1 MIWSHVGKTG
11 LITIILIIVSIPISI
26 GLTSLNHN
34 EKLPLQLISAF
45 PQHSHE
51 NSLPVVTVSVN
62 PNIELLSVVLSFTTW
77 FTTMGLSEE
86 VNYAYRDDIGDWF
99 GNKSDHSVIKKAQ
112 SLLNDYGFSY
122 DAPPSFILHFGP
134 PPNLVQ
140 KYNYSEY
147 TLMTGG
153 GKQELDSFAEELR
166 NFAVET
172 NFIEF
177 FTQHQSFYEIFLTP
191 FSEGQNWSDV
201 AATLE
206 TFFGIEK
213 ASYSIILAPYMF
225 SRGGIGAIIEDGN
238 DTHLFSIVL
247 TGTIQDNLPQYGDP
261 IYNRYLALHEFAHGF
276 VNPIVE
282 DHSDEFDQYLKLYW
296 PAYSNMTK
304 MKYTSWQIMLYEI
317 LIRAFAAWVY
327 AGEFGEDKASNILD
341 NEEQRGFYFI
351 RQIYDAYSE
360 YMANR
365 DKFPTF
371 EDFIPEILEVLD
383 RVSQGTDTT
392 SVTVDRDTP
401 SLLFFEGFL
410 SLGIVIIVIR
420 KKY

>member
-1 MIWSHVGKTG
+1 MNWNLVGKTG
-11 LITIILIIVSIPISI
+11 LITIILLIVSFLPISVGI
-26 GLTSLNHN
+26 VLFNQH
-34 EKLPLQLISAF
+34 EKLPLHSISAF

-62 PNIELLSVVLSFTTW
+62 PNVELLSVVLSFTTW

-86 VNYAYRDDIGDWF
+86 VNYTYRDDISDWL
-99 GNKSDHSVIKKAQ
+99 GNNSDHSVIKKAQ
-112 SLLNDYGFSY
+112 SLLNNYGFSY
-122 DAPPSFILHFGP
+122 NAPPSFILHFGS

-153 GKQELDSFAEELR
+153 GKEELDSFAEELR
-166 NFAVET
+166 NFTVET

-177 FTQHQSFYEIFLTP
+177 FTQHQSFYEKISTP

-225 SRGGIGAIIEDGN
+225 SRGGVNSIIEDGN
-238 DTHLFSIVL
+238 DTHLFCIVL

-282 DHSDEFDQYLKLYW
+282 DHSDEFDQYLIGL
-296 PAYSNMTK
+296 
-304 MKYTSWQIMLYEI
+304 
-317 LIRAFAAWVY
+317 R
-327 AGEFGEDKASNILD
+327 
-341 NEEQRGFYFI
+341 
-351 RQIYDAYSE
+351 
-360 YMANR
+360 
-365 DKFPTF
+365 
-371 EDFIPEILEVLD
+371 IPI
-383 RVSQGTDTT
+383 
-392 SVTVDRDTP
+392 
-401 SLLFFEGFL
+401 
-410 SLGIVIIVIR
+410 
-420 KKY
+420 